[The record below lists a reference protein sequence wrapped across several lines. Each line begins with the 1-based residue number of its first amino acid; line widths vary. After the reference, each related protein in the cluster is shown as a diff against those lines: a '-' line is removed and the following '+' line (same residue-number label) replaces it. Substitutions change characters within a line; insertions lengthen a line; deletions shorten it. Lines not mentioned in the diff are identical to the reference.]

1 MKKRFLVLIQ
11 LLVFFSLFLYA
22 DSETIS
28 ETIHKTISKTFDLY
42 FIKSG
47 ETSFNITNSAHSSS
61 LDKIDFSI
69 WDGAGTN
76 GTIPTAEFGVVWEIY
91 RGTSYK
97 ITLDFNSSLD
107 LSGDSMLVSA
117 EGNRANYY
125 AVATISGK
133 EISNEEKLKKIIN
146 SNNTLNTSEA
156 SLVLI
161 NSTKGEYEMAS
172 GKAVVNLTMI
182 PNTSEGDNFFMDGTY
197 NGYVLLTVETES

>member
-28 ETIHKTISKTFDLY
+28 ETISKTFDLY

-76 GTIPTAEFGVVWEIY
+76 GTINYPTAEFGVVWEIY

-133 EISNEEKLKKIIN
+133 EISNVEKLKKIIN
-146 SNNTLNTSEA
+146 SNNPINTSEA

-161 NSTKGEYEMAS
+161 DSTKGEYEMAS
-172 GKAVVNLTMI
+172 GNAVVNLTMI
-182 PNTSEGDNFFMDGTY
+182 PLKTSQEDSYYFMDGTY

>member
-11 LLVFFSLFLYA
+11 LFVFFSLFLYA
-22 DSETIS
+22 DSKKS
-28 ETIHKTISKTFDLY
+28 FDLY

-47 ETSFNITNSAHSSS
+47 ETSFNITNSAHTSS

-76 GTIPTAEFGVVWEIY
+76 GTINYPTAEFGVVWEIY

-125 AVATISGK
+125 AVATISEN
-133 EISNEEKLKKIIN
+133 EISNGEKLKKIIN

-161 NSTKGEYEMAS
+161 DSTKGEYEMAS
-172 GKAVVNLTMI
+172 GNAIVKLTMI
-182 PNTSEGDNFFMDGTY
+182 STNTSEGDIFFMDGTY
-197 NGYVLLTVETES
+197 NGYVLLTVVTES

>member
-28 ETIHKTISKTFDLY
+28 KPISKTFDLY

-133 EISNEEKLKKIIN
+133 KISNVEKLKKIIN
-146 SNNTLNTSEA
+146 SNNPINTSEA

-161 NSTKGEYEMAS
+161 DSTKGEYEMAS

-182 PNTSEGDNFFMDGTY
+182 PLKTSQEDSYYFMDGTY

>member
-11 LLVFFSLFLYA
+11 LFVFFSLFLYA
-22 DSETIS
+22 DSKS
-28 ETIHKTISKTFDLY
+28 FDLY

-47 ETSFNITNSAHSSS
+47 ESSFNITNSAHTSS

-69 WDGAGTN
+69 WDGAGAN
-76 GTIPTAEFGVVWEIY
+76 GTINYPTAEFGVVWEIY

-125 AVATISGK
+125 AVATVSVSGSES
-133 EISNEEKLKKIIN
+133 EISNNEKF
-146 SNNTLNTSEA
+146 SVDSTNNALVTSEA

-161 NSTKGEYEMAS
+161 DSTKGEYEMAS
-172 GKAVVNLTMI
+172 GKAIVKLTMI
-182 PNTSEGDNFFMDGTY
+182 QNTSKEDNFFMDGTY

>member
-11 LLVFFSLFLYA
+11 LLVFFSLLLYA
-22 DSETIS
+22 ADDSKE
-28 ETIHKTISKTFDLY
+28 FNLY

-47 ETSFNITNSAHSSS
+47 ETSFNITNSAHTSS

-76 GTIPTAEFGVVWEIY
+76 GSINSTAEFGVVWEIY

-125 AVATISGK
+125 AVATISEN
-133 EISNEEKLKKIIN
+133 EISNGEKLKKIIN

-161 NSTKGEYEMAS
+161 DSTKGEYEMAS
-172 GKAVVNLTMI
+172 GNAIVKLTMI
-182 PNTSEGDNFFMDGTY
+182 SKTSEGDIFFMDGTY
-197 NGYVLLTVETES
+197 NGYVLLTVVTES